1 MTMRMSV
8 LATST
13 QITLLPLALRPDLIQ
28 LTEVNE
34 NLNKAAAA
42 LFNTVVFLHFSL
54 LDANSR
60 VSPSVP
66 GCVCSAKEELTL
78 NLQIEIHQA
87 VRLNTGSEV

>member
-34 NLNKAAAA
+34 IL
-42 LFNTVVFLHFSL
+42 LSFFNTVVFLHVSL
-54 LDANSR
+54 LDSKSR
-60 VSPSVP
+60 VSS
-66 GCVCSAKEELTL
+66 
-78 NLQIEIHQA
+78 EIPA
-87 VRLNTGSEV
+87 FLAAYILERKG

>member
-13 QITLLPLALRPDLIQ
+13 QITLLPLALQPDLIQ

-42 LFNTVVFLHFSL
+42 LFQHCGVFAL
-54 LDANSR
+54 
-60 VSPSVP
+60 
-66 GCVCSAKEELTL
+66 
-78 NLQIEIHQA
+78 
-87 VRLNTGSEV
+87 